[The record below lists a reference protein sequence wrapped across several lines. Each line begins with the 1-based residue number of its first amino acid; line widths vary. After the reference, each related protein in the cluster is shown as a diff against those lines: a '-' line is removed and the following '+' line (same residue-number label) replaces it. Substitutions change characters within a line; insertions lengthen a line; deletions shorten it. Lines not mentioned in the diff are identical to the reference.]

1 MLAELRTD
9 TPVCTKCYSSLMDT
23 CENNAD
29 VYNKMIEPLQV
40 LRQWSEAHKQEVLD
54 AQDVYDTTA

>member
-1 MLAELRTD
+1 
-9 TPVCTKCYSSLMDT
+9 MDT

-54 AQDVYDTTA
+54 AQDVYDTTTWRQNIYEEGLSSAR

>member
-1 MLAELRTD
+1 
-9 TPVCTKCYSSLMDT
+9 MDT

-40 LRQWSEAHKQEVLD
+40 LRQWSEAHEQEVLD